1 MKGLLVTGSK
11 KKKKK
16 VLEHIPSPEKGSAS
30 TGHGTLLYK
39 LNI

>member
-1 MKGLLVTGSK
+1 MKGLLVTGS
-11 KKKKK
+11 KKKK

>member
-1 MKGLLVTGSK
+1 MKGLLVTGS